1 MKIVGR
7 YHIQARLGEGAMANV
22 YRAYDPQIQRTLAI
36 KVLKREYCRNP
47 QFADRFLREA
57 RAAGA
62 LSHPNIVT
70 IYDVGE
76 IEGFPYIAMELLDGE
91 PLDKVAA
98 RRGQF
103 PAEEVLKIGRQL
115 ADALRYAHDQGVVH
129 RDVKPSNIM
138 LGADGSVKILDFGI
152 ARVEQDNAAAGSVR
166 TQVGQVLGTP
176 RYMSPEQALG
186 QELDGRS
193 DLFSVG
199 AVLYELL
206 TARPAFTGA
215 SAATLALQITQQ
227 PPPPID
233 VKPECPKGLRF
244 IVEKLLEKRPQ
255 KRFQSGAKL
264 LEAIEREQGAFA
276 ASQNEDSRRR
286 LPFPARVALIGTA
299 VTTFVLT
306 LGVGFVLNQQYRAM
320 ERVAFASGSSI
331 VSFVASNAALQAAE
345 NMTLPADQTDWV
357 PTQAFV
363 NTAASDPNVTQMIVA
378 DHDGVIRAASSPDL
392 IGARYLPPA
401 GRQLRQERNGIS
413 VTPVTSSDGVRSFR
427 FARPIVYAGRSVG
440 LVDVSVRRDELEAAA
455 GLSRLMLSGLAL
467 LTLAVVAVLSFLAAH
482 LFMRPIRRLHAALR
496 EGAAGDLD
504 FRISHTRRDEFGDLF
519 DAFNA
524 MAATAQKRAEASTPR
539 IVTDLNATTI
549 APANDEYV
557 LDQEVK
563 QW

>member
-1 MKIVGR
+1 LKIVGR

-455 GLSRLMLSGLAL
+455 CLSRLMLSGLAL